1 MRSTRQPPSD
11 APLNGDQAAE
21 AYLGALKEC
30 HSALMDTTD
39 ILQEVSQ
46 TVIDFLDEKDDIDPD
61 ALKEVCERALTLVA
75 STKEEFSLGQPE
87 GVDNTPSDPGIVST
101 QA

>member
-1 MRSTRQPPSD
+1 MRSTKQPPSE

-30 HSALMDTTD
+30 HTALMDTTD
-39 ILQEVSQ
+39 ILDELAG
-46 TVIDFLDEKDDIDPD
+46 TVIDFIDETDDIDPD
-61 ALKEVCERALTLVA
+61 TLKEVCLRAKALVL
-75 STKEEFSLGQPE
+75 STRQEFSLNQRK
-87 GVDNTPSDPGIVST
+87 GVDNTITEPGIVST

>member
-1 MRSTRQPPSD
+1 MRSTRQPSPN
-11 APLNGDQAAE
+11 APFNGEQAAE

-39 ILQEVSQ
+39 ILQDVSQ

-61 ALKEVCERALTLVA
+61 ALKEVCVRALTLVE
-75 STKEEFSLGQPE
+75 STREEFSLGQSE
-87 GVDNTPSDPGIVST
+87 GVDNTHSDPGIVST